1 MIDIPDKLIYI
12 CMVKT
17 TLCLFKREK
26 RKFNGTKGRLKEAI
40 HCSSNYLGRF
50 VNCFFD
56 YVTKY
61 QSIST

>member
-1 MIDIPDKLIYI
+1 
-12 CMVKT
+12 MVKT

-40 HCSSNYLGRF
+40 HCSSNYLGHF

-61 QSIST
+61 QSISP